1 MANAAG
7 ARANGIAAN
16 AALPEELTWEL
27 DESKGEMVLQTSGLA
42 HNGTAANAV
51 RSGIIANA
59 VEASED
65 IALGVANQD
74 VEVDHRVYGDS
85 EGNDMLDIII
95 SNYTATQDNFK
106 LTCAVYLDQEEE
118 PYYVNLPYYARALAD
133 RRTHTITMP
142 VRALLPENDAHYQAR
157 VVISAIDR
165 QESAFANNEFTIHLD
180 GGGALHIVEQ
190 PQDQTV
196 QEGEDVSFEVEVAGG
211 TKPYSYQWQVWDEK
225 HQKWVDLPGFTGP
238 TLSRKNIE
246 KKWDGCRFRCVIT
259 DANGDQ
265 VITNEVTLTVRDKVP
280 TGDSSNL
287 PLYLAVAMVALILLW
302 IVRKRMRRAQ

>member
-42 HNGTAANAV
+42 NNGTAANAV

-85 EGNDMLDIII
+85 EGKDMLDIII

-118 PYYVNLPYYARALAD
+118 PYYVNLPYYARGFPLFIPPFSPI
-133 RRTHTITMP
+133 HSFP
-142 VRALLPENDAHYQAR
+142 VQ
-157 VVISAIDR
+157 R
-165 QESAFANNEFTIHLD
+165 QD
-180 GGGALHIVEQ
+180 
-190 PQDQTV
+190 
-196 QEGEDVSFEVEVAGG
+196 
-211 TKPYSYQWQVWDEK
+211 
-225 HQKWVDLPGFTGP
+225 
-238 TLSRKNIE
+238 
-246 KKWDGCRFRCVIT
+246 IT
-259 DANGDQ
+259 DRTD
-265 VITNEVTLTVRDKVP
+265 VYITGGK
-280 TGDSSNL
+280 S
-287 PLYLAVAMVALILLW
+287 A
-302 IVRKRMRRAQ
+302 

>member
-1 MANAAG
+1 
-7 ARANGIAAN
+7 
-16 AALPEELTWEL
+16 
-27 DESKGEMVLQTSGLA
+27 
-42 HNGTAANAV
+42 
-51 RSGIIANA
+51 
-59 VEASED
+59 
-65 IALGVANQD
+65 
-74 VEVDHRVYGDS
+74 
-85 EGNDMLDIII
+85 MLDIII

-118 PYYVNLPYYARALAD
+118 PYYVNLPYYASALAD

-196 QEGEDVSFEVEVAGG
+196 QEGEDVSFEVEVGG
-211 TKPYSYQWQVWDEK
+211 GKQPYTYQWQIWDEK
-225 HQKWVDLPGFTGP
+225 HQKWVDLPGFTDP
-238 TLSRKNIE
+238 TLSRKDIE
-246 KKWDGCRFRCVIT
+246 KKWDGCKFRCVVT
-259 DANGDQ
+259 DAEGTQ
-265 VITNEVTLTVRDKVP
+265 IISQEVTLTVRDGVP

-287 PLYLAVAMVALILLW
+287 PLYSIIAMVATILL
-302 IVRKRMRRAQ
+302 IALRRRREEY